1 MLLRPFQWMHAYIVS
16 LPQHSGWAFI
26 NSALELIMVI
36 FCSCHPHNNWRL
48 WALRDPHFWPKPMH
62 LLFARPVIAP
72 PMGESRPKCQGV
84 SSPPL
89 HDSSKLRGNPFSRP
103 SVYVYCAFFIGC
115 YSASCGH
122 VGVTY
127 YGSKPL
133 RLLPFTYYTPPPH
146 LVRMWVIGYKWHG
159 PTDQRTNRQSLLYA
173 IPWVWQWLSTS
184 SLMWM

>member
-103 SVYVYCAFFIGC
+103 SVCVYCAYLNWSLQRHLWTYLGN
-115 YSASCGH
+115 
-122 VGVTY
+122 VLGVKTI
-127 YGSKPL
+127 KVTPL
-133 RLLPFTYYTPPPH
+133 HLLHTSTTFGANVSYRLQMRRTD
-146 LVRMWVIGYKWHG
+146 R
-159 PTDQRTNRQSLLYA
+159 PTDQPTSLLYA